1 MTNEE
6 ISRAMAGM
14 DSRAKSNT
22 HRLDKL
28 EARQDNL
35 DTLVTVVSNLRKD
48 LEYTAKAVGEIQ
60 SDLKLLM
67 SAPRERWETVLSVLI
82 TASLSGIV
90 GAVLALI
97 LR

>member
-6 ISRAMAGM
+6 ISRAMVGM

-48 LEYTAKAVGEIQ
+48 LEYTTKAVGEIQ